1 MSGSGHGGLAAVAWL
16 VALALALAGGGVLAG
31 WSCYRRALRVERKL
45 RALESAVEEFC
56 GALRS
61 RLMGERSRLAG
72 PSTGETPAPLLP
84 AQAETEVA
92 PDGEDS
98 RSRNEDA
105 APERRA
111 AV

>member
-1 MSGSGHGGLAAVAWL
+1 L

-72 PSTGETPAPLLP
+72 PSTGETPAPLLL

-92 PDGEDS
+92 PGEDS
-98 RSRNEDA
+98 RSRDEDA
-105 APERRA
+105 AREYRA